1 MQTRRFF
8 VEELEKL
15 KVEVEELAEDT
26 KQVLRNS
33 VDALYNSD
41 LKVAQSIIDND
52 HVYNKKEQHINESAL
67 IMIAKQQPVASDL
80 RRLIVAIKISTDLER
95 MADHGKNI
103 AKATLFLGE
112 NPPISIHSS
121 IREMMNL
128 SLEMVDTAINAYHL
142 EDVSF
147 AMLLSEKD
155 DKVDELYGRI
165 TKDLLEMTAS
175 NPDQIQY
182 IMQTA
187 YTSRYIERFADHI
200 TNIGESILY
209 LIKGVSYDLND

>member
-8 VEELEKL
+8 DEELNQL
-15 KVEVEELAEDT
+15 KKEVEELAEDT
-26 KQVLRNS
+26 KQVLRKAVN
-33 VDALYNSD
+33 ALYDSD
-41 LKVAQSIIDND
+41 LEAAQTIIDSDNI
-52 HVYNKKEQHINESAL
+52 YNSKEQHINESAL
-67 IMIAKQQPVASDL
+67 VMIAKQQPVASDL

-103 AKATLFLGE
+103 AKATLHLGE
-112 NPPISIHSS
+112 NHPISIHPS
-121 IREMMNL
+121 IKDMMN
-128 SLEMVDTAINAYHL
+128 SALEMVDTAINAYHL

-147 AMLLSEKD
+147 ARLLAEKD
-155 DKVDELYGRI
+155 DKVDKLYGQV
-165 TKDLLEMTAS
+165 TKDLLELTAD
-175 NPDQIQY
+175 NPDQIQN

-187 YTSRYIERFADHI
+187 YISRYIERFADHI

>member
-8 VEELEKL
+8 NEELQKL
-15 KVEVEELAEDT
+15 KLDVEELAEDT
-26 KQVLRNS
+26 KVVLGTA

-41 LKVAQSIIDND
+41 LTTAENIIAND
-52 HVYNKKEQHINESAL
+52 YVYNEKEQRINDAAM

-80 RRLIVAIKISTDLER
+80 RRLIIAIKISTDLER

-103 AKATLFLGE
+103 AKATLFLGDDH
-112 NPPISIHSS
+112 PISIHPS
-121 IREMMNL
+121 IKEMMKIAI
-128 SLEMVDTAINAYHL
+128 EMVDIAIKGYHL
-142 EDVSF
+142 EDISF
-147 AMLLSEKD
+147 ARLLAQKD
-155 DKVDELYGRI
+155 DQVDNLYGQV
-165 TKDLLEMTAS
+165 TKDLLELTAT

-209 LIKGVSYDLND
+209 LVKGVSYDLNE